1 MREAGPKARYWG
13 PVGMIVKDVQRG
25 YRFGDDRGNVWT
37 AGENIPAGLVVVDT
51 QTSEIVGLTWERMGD
66 LTQER
71 PW

>member
-1 MREAGPKARYWG
+1 
-13 PVGMIVKDVQRG
+13 MIVKDVQRG